1 MLGRSSVEG
10 NKRGLSP
17 GNGGSREGP
26 RDTRFRYPGQV
37 SGPADEEICLK
48 GYGVGW
54 WVKGRSGCYRGQV
67 LSTHRRAE
75 VGGDEQSAGYSSL
88 GSGVEGEE

>member
-1 MLGRSSVEG
+1 MSCTLLHAEDNDSLRRLGQ
-10 NKRGLSP
+10 KA
-17 GNGGSREGP
+17 
-26 RDTRFRYPGQV
+26 Y
-37 SGPADEEICLK
+37 
-48 GYGVGW
+48 
-54 WVKGRSGCYRGQV
+54 QV